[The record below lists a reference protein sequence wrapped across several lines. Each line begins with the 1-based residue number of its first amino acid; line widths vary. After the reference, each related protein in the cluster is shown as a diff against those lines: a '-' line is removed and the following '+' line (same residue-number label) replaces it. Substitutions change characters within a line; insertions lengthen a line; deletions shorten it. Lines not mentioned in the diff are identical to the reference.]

1 MSDLN
6 LNPELEAD
14 FYKKGSKFGG
24 SDFGTGLIGNF
35 DFSVQYQIVRLSA
48 ALSKYSSISSERR
61 QKIINEIIS
70 LPQLRYMYMEY
81 LAAVLEI
88 IEIARREGYDTSE
101 YLKYIFENEKLF
113 KDKYLNKI
121 TKSEKESQSNYIFK
135 IKRSMV
141 TYLQK
146 IENYKNG

>member
-24 SDFGTGLIGNF
+24 SDFGINLGNL
-35 DFSVQYQIVRLSA
+35 DSSIQIQLARLNTS
-48 ALSKYSSISSERR
+48 LGKYSSISSEKRR
-61 QKIINEIIS
+61 KLLDNIVN
-70 LPQLRYMYMEY
+70 LPQLRYMNMEY

-88 IEIARREGYDTSE
+88 MQLSKNEGYDYFDYFKYVFDNEE
-101 YLKYIFENEKLF
+101 YF
-113 KDKYLNKI
+113 KEKYLNKI
-121 TKSEKESQSNYIFK
+121 TKSEKESQSNYIYK
-135 IKRSMV
+135 IKITMI

-146 IENYKNG
+146 VVNYLSG